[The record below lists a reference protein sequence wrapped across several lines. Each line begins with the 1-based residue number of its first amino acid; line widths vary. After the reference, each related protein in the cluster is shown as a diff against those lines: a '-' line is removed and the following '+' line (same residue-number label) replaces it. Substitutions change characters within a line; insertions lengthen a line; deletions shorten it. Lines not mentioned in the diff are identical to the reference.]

1 MSVHSSAGMKSVGL
15 GLSLLPAIFLAVL
28 VIWGLI
34 YRPLFAGLPAI
45 PLQAIFLLSASFAI
59 GQLLLLGFSWDKIQ
73 KSIIERIS
81 GALPA
86 IFILI
91 LIGPLVGSWM
101 ISGTIPMLVGWGINL
116 IDLQFLYTI
125 SFVVSAIFSVL
136 TGTSWGSAAT
146 IAVVLIG
153 VCEAVGANSGIAAG
167 AIIGGC
173 YFGDKLSPLSDTTNV
188 AAIAAR
194 ADLFDHIRAML
205 WTTLPSALIAIVV
218 YSLIGFETE
227 LESLKNTQPGTVELF
242 RGLQNLFEASLILL
256 SPVLVVLLGAIKKW
270 PTIPILLAS
279 MIVAAFLALAFQDF
293 SVVTVMSSVVEG
305 VSQSSLG
312 VEVNQESVASLVERG
327 GLYSM
332 MEAVTIALLV
342 FVFVGSIELLGTMT
356 KLVDNLFGFA
366 RGQKA
371 SVLAALFASA
381 TTNALTSNQSAT
393 AFIVGDAFSD
403 RFDQNKIPRR
413 ILSRSIED
421 MGTMI
426 ESIIPWHATALFMVA
441 TLGVSVG
448 DYWNW
453 QILTLANLA
462 IAPALVLM
470 GVGCA
475 FESKKS
481 EDEFSGS

>member
-1 MSVHSSAGMKSVGL
+1 
-15 GLSLLPAIFLAVL
+15 
-28 VIWGLI
+28 
-34 YRPLFAGLPAI
+34 
-45 PLQAIFLLSASFAI
+45 
-59 GQLLLLGFSWDKIQ
+59 
-73 KSIIERIS
+73 
-81 GALPA
+81 
-86 IFILI
+86 
-91 LIGPLVGSWM
+91 
-101 ISGTIPMLVGWGINL
+101 
-116 IDLQFLYTI
+116 
-125 SFVVSAIFSVL
+125 
-136 TGTSWGSAAT
+136 
-146 IAVVLIG
+146 
-153 VCEAVGANSGIAAG
+153 
-167 AIIGGC
+167 
-173 YFGDKLSPLSDTTNV
+173 
-188 AAIAAR
+188 
-194 ADLFDHIRAML
+194 
-205 WTTLPSALIAIVV
+205 
-218 YSLIGFETE
+218 
-227 LESLKNTQPGTVELF
+227 
-242 RGLQNLFEASLILL
+242 
-256 SPVLVVLLGAIKKW
+256 
-270 PTIPILLAS
+270 
-279 MIVAAFLALAFQDF
+279 
-293 SVVTVMSSVVEG
+293 MSSVVEG

-393 AFIVGDAFSD
+393 AFKVGDAFSD

-426 ESIIPWHATALFMVA
+426 ESIVPWHATALFMVA

-462 IAPALVLM
+462 IAPALVLT

-475 FESKKS
+475 FELKKS
-481 EDEFSGS
+481 EDEYFGS